1 MVEQYKSFE
10 ELSLKE
16 LYTVLQLRSEIFV
29 VEQNCVYQD
38 LDGEDYRA
46 IHFLCT
52 SDQNKGDLV
61 AYCRIFMPES
71 KQEEAKIGRVLVK
84 EEHRTAG
91 YGRKMMMSAMKWINQ
106 QGVDKMRLEAQTY
119 LIGFYSS
126 LGFEAQGEEYLE
138 DGIPHISMALRP
150 Q

>member
-1 MVEQYKSFE
+1 MKEQFKTFE

-38 LDGEDYRA
+38 LDGQDPKSIHLLVRA
-46 IHFLCT
+46 N
-52 SDQNKGDLV
+52 QNSEELL

-71 KQEEAKIGRVLVK
+71 SSGEAKIGRVLVK
-84 EEHRTAG
+84 EEHRTSG
-91 YGRKMMMSAMKWINQ
+91 YGRKMMLSAMKWINQ
-106 QGVDKMRLEAQTY
+106 HGVDKMRLEAQTY
-119 LIGFYSS
+119 LIRFYSS

-138 DGIPHISMALRP
+138 DGIPHISMTLRP